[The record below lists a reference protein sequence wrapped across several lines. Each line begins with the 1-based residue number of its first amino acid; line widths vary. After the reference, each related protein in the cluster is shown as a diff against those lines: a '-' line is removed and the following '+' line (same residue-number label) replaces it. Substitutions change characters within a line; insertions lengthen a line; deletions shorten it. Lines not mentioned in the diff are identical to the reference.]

1 MTDKKRIADLQKRL
15 TRTYDQRNQC
25 LTALRS
31 AKRIIKI
38 WYDKANGDMGQYFW
52 DEYEQKTFMKRIN
65 KALKDGK
72 V

>member
-1 MTDKKRIADLQKRL
+1 MTDKERIADLQKRL

-31 AKRIIKI
+31 AKKLIRFWYIISEYK
-38 WYDKANGDMGQYFW
+38 KVFW
-52 DEYEQKTFMKRIN
+52 KEYQNDPKMQQIN
-65 KALKDGK
+65 KAIKDGK